1 MQYVTLTEQS
11 SISIKLLM
19 VQIIPIL
26 RYWSYVLNLVT
37 HSQNGIGREPM
48 LVKLTAL
55 LQANNVAEQTS
66 NWPVKPVFAQKMAD
80 G

>member
-1 MQYVTLTEQS
+1 MA
-11 SISIKLLM
+11 
-19 VQIIPIL
+19 QIIPIL

-37 HSQNGIGREPM
+37 HSQNGIDREPM

-66 NWPVKPVFAQKMAD
+66 NWSVKPVFAQKMAD